1 MNDYIGYCGLDCEKC
16 EARLATVNNDENLR
30 KKVAELWSQLNGTE
44 ITPEMINCTGCR
56 IEGPKYPYCESMCPI
71 KQCALDRKHST
82 CADCSKMNLCEK
94 LRSITDY
101 AYQCR
106 VNLLRIKGISGER
119 EKLIDVIDKLH
130 TTDRGAE
137 RIRKNIGLREEDPV
151 AWCRNKI
158 LDDEVMVTRQGKNWY
173 VRSFRCIITVNADNC
188 NIITA
193 HKE

>member
-1 MNDYIGYCGLDCEKC
+1 MNEYIGYCGLDCEKC
-16 EARLATVNNDENLR
+16 EARLATVNNDDDLR
-30 KKVAELWSQLNGTE
+30 QKVAALWSQLNSAE

-56 IEGPKYPYCESMCPI
+56 LEGPKTPYCESICPI
-71 KQCALDRKHST
+71 RQCALDKRMTT

-94 LRSITDY
+94 LRAI
-101 AYQCR
+101 AVNNYQTK
-106 VNLLRIKGISGER
+106 VNLLRIKGITGER
-119 EKLIDVIDKLH
+119 EKLINVIDKLH

-137 RIRKNIGLREEDPV
+137 RIKKNVGLQDEDPV

>member
-1 MNDYIGYCGLDCEKC
+1 MNNYIGYCGLDCEKC
-16 EARLATVNNDENLR
+16 EARLATVNNDDDLR
-30 KKVAELWSQLNGTE
+30 QKVAESWSQLNGVE

-56 IEGPKYPYCESMCPI
+56 LEGAKTPYCEHICPI
-71 KQCALDRKHST
+71 RQCASERRMTT

-94 LRSITDY
+94 LKGI
-101 AYQCR
+101 AVNNYQTK
-106 VNLLRIKGISGER
+106 VNLLRIKGVTGER
-119 EKLIDVIDKLH
+119 EKLIDAIDKLH

-137 RIRKNIGLREEDPV
+137 RIRKNVGLQDEDPV

-173 VRSFRCIITVNADNC
+173 VRSYKCIITVNADSC
-188 NIITA
+188 TIITV